1 VLATLAATDYRL
13 LGSGVESDCKKRAA
27 FPFQLILFNYFLQ
40 YFFALLVSASVR
52 TMWLTAESYRTKI
65 LIVRT
70 DVSAVA
76 KTLLF
81 TVFVPGT
88 VAGYVPWRLR
98 QNAVPVAGAAEWASI
113 TVVAIGIAIYLH
125 TAFWGFAL
133 IGGGTPA
140 PVAPTKILVVKGLHR
155 FVRNPMYLGVALV
168 IGGQAW
174 LFRSW
179 HIAIYMVCMLLTAH
193 LFVVFYE
200 EPTLRKQFGEEYE
213 RYRAS
218 VPRWIP
224 KVRS

>member
-1 VLATLAATDYRL
+1 MV
-13 LGSGVESDCKKRAA
+13 RAA
-27 FPFQLILFNYFLQ
+27 AAAI
-40 YFFALLVSASVR
+40 
-52 TMWLTAESYRTKI
+52 
-65 LIVRT
+65 
-70 DVSAVA
+70 A
-76 KTLLF
+76 KTVVF

-98 QNAVPVAGAAEWASI
+98 QDAVPVSGAEEWAAI
-113 TVVAIGIAIYLH
+113 GVIGIGIAIYLY
-125 TAFWGFAL
+125 TAFWGFAV

-140 PVAPTKILVVKGLHR
+140 PISPTKILVVRGLHR

-174 LFRSW
+174 LFHSK
-179 HIAIYMVCMLLTAH
+179 HIALYMVCMLLVAH

-200 EPTLRKQFGEEYE
+200 EPTLHRQFGEEYD

-224 KVRS
+224 KMH